1 MKKLTETEFK
11 ALNLNIG
18 NEYHRERINAAIKQV
33 EEFNTFIPCEIE
45 FSLSEQDS
53 GLYFEYTEIKII
65 DPLHFIINFDSY
77 RKKYTI
83 YCRSIDKDFKNINH
97 YTIQEAKKNIQEPK
111 KIGVLTTKKI
121 NEWLNYYRQLY
132 AALKVIDEQNS
143 DKVKEFLKSIEG
155 QPVRWFNNNKSG
167 EIVKNGLLFKFKI
180 EETYISTSIEVHY
193 KTGSELND
201 FLKLAD
207 NKHPNND

>member
-1 MKKLTETEFK
+1 MKNLTHAEFK

-33 EEFNTFIPCEIE
+33 EEFNTFIPCELV
-45 FSLSEQDS
+45 FKLSEGDND
-53 GLYFEYTEIKII
+53 LYFEYTEIKII
-65 DPLHFIINFDSY
+65 DPLNFVISFDSY

-83 YCRSIDKDFKNINH
+83 YLRSINEDFKNITH
-97 YTIQEAKKNIQEPK
+97 YTIQEAQKNLIEPK
-111 KIGVLTTKKI
+111 QIGVLTTKKV
-121 NEWLNYYRQLY
+121 NDWLNYYRELY
-132 AALKVIDEQNS
+132 AALKVINEQNS
-143 DKVKEFLKSIEG
+143 DKVKQFLKSIEG

-167 EIVKNGLLFKFKI
+167 EIVKNGLVFKFKI

-193 KTGSELND
+193 KTGSDLND

-207 NKHPNND
+207 NKHPNKD